1 MQGAYYQGDKMFKV
15 GESNPLKP
23 SDDEVRLDVAY
34 CGVCGTDVHIY
45 HGVMDQ
51 RIGPP
56 QIIGHEASAVVSEVG
71 SAVQNVKI
79 GDRVSVRPLRFGA
92 QHPFDKGHAHIGR
105 NLQFIG
111 IDRPGAFQQ
120 SWTVPGYSCHHL
132 PDTLSLQLGAL
143 IEPLA
148 VACHDVRRGRI
159 RSGEKVLV
167 MGGGPIGVL
176 IAFVL
181 REKGASVLVSEVNET
196 RLQMLKNWGFETVNP
211 FQEDLVDKVA
221 SFTLG
226 AMADAVFEV
235 SGSAAAAKSMTDV
248 LCARGRIVLVAIHG
262 NGPQP
267 VDLFKFFW
275 SEIELIGARLYQE
288 EDYEEAI
295 LLADGGNIP
304 LEELITSVR
313 SLSDI
318 QGVFEEIDHNP
329 DGLKY
334 LISCQE

>member
-1 MQGAYYQGDKMFKV
+1 MQGAYYHGGKTFKV
-15 GESNPLKP
+15 DESNPVKP
-23 SDDEVRLDVAY
+23 ADNEVRLDVAY

-56 QIIGHEASAVVSEVG
+56 QIIGHEASAIVGEVG

-79 GDRVSVRPLRFGA
+79 GDRVSVRPLRFGE
-92 QHPFDKGHAHIGR
+92 QHPFDKGHAHIGK

-111 IDRPGAFQQ
+111 IDSPGAFQQ
-120 SWTVPGYSCHHL
+120 SWTVPGYTCHHL
-132 PDTLSLQLGAL
+132 PATLSLQLGAL

-159 RSGEKVLV
+159 RSGEQVLV

-181 REKGASVLVSEVNET
+181 REKGASVLVSEVNT
-196 RLQMLKNWGFETVNP
+196 ARLQMLNKWGFETVNP
-211 FQEDLVDKVA
+211 IEENLVDKVA
-221 SFTLG
+221 SFTNG

-248 LCARGRIVLVAIHG
+248 LCARGRIILVAIHG

-267 VDLFKFFW
+267 IDLFKFFW